1 MRGFICPNCGQRLA
15 FEDVVCMKCGGA
27 LVFSPEKIAF
37 SVVVGTI
44 VGRSESAAADQ
55 PRMCADRH
63 VARCNWLAAGD

>member
-1 MRGFICPNCGQRLA
+1 
-15 FEDVVCMKCGGA
+15 VCMKCGGA